1 MQLPSHLAEAIDSL
15 AAEHDF
21 KQLRAAAARIS
32 EAYRD
37 GGRVARRH
45 TSEGAAP
52 LLASGTDRAAY
63 LAVRFPATYAA
74 ISAVLEELQAR
85 APQFAPRTML
95 DLGAGPG
102 TATLAALGQFP
113 ALTGLT
119 LVERDASFL
128 ELGRRL
134 AAGGSPQADRFAED
148 LRSAKMPSCDLAVA
162 AYSLGELSASDAAQV
177 VERAWKQVQVLCV
190 IEPGTP
196 RGYATIMRVRDQLI
210 APGLKPQIAEGRTD
224 AALKGRSSTGAA
236 EAAPFLVAPCPHER
250 RCPMDGT
257 NDWCHFAARVERT
270 SLHRKLKAGELGWE
284 DEKFSYVI
292 FARDP
297 GIARAQ
303 ARIVRHPQAGKG
315 HMKLDLCGPEGLAL
329 VTVSKKQ
336 GEVYRRARRAKWGDG
351 WDI

>member
-1 MQLPSHLAEAIDSL
+1 MQLPSHLAAAIESL
-15 AAEHDF
+15 VTEHDF
-21 KQLRAAAARIS
+21 KQLRAAAERIS

-37 GGRVARRH
+37 SGRVARLH
-45 TSEGAAP
+45 TSDGAAP

-74 ISAVLEELQAR
+74 ISAVLEELKAR

-102 TATLAALGQFP
+102 TATLAALEQFP

-177 VERAWKQVQVLCV
+177 VERAWKQLQVLCV

-210 APGLKPQIAEGRTD
+210 APGRKPQEKERQPD
-224 AALKGRSSTGAA
+224 GAA
-236 EAAPFLVAPCPHER
+236 AGAPFLVAPCPHER

-257 NDWCHFAARVERT
+257 KDWCHFAARVERT

-297 GIARAQ
+297 GIARAP
-303 ARIVRHPQAGKG
+303 ARIVRHPQTGKG

-329 VTVSKKQ
+329 VTISKKQ
-336 GEVYRRARRAKWGDG
+336 GEAYRRARRAKWGDG